1 MNENVVSLEAQRLS
15 HLIIADWLDSQSD
28 SGAVWRRSHEALE
41 IAKREDGQDVIDEAY
56 RIAYERWNR
65 LGK

>member
-1 MNENVVSLEAQRLS
+1 MNENVVSMEAQRLS
-15 HLIIADWLDSQSD
+15 HLIMADWLDSQSD
-28 SGAVWRRSHEALE
+28 SGAVWRQSHEALE
-41 IAKREDGQDVIDEAY
+41 IAKREDGQAVIDEAY